1 MDFLD
6 RVVTRKVQEIQ
17 PNKYAISDTRNVSI
31 LR

>member
-6 RVVTRKVQEIQ
+6 RVVIRKVQEIQ
-17 PNKYAISDTRNVSI
+17 PNKYAISDTRSVTV